1 MARRTPDARLESKES
16 RSRLASRD
24 KPHYRLLEPGLHIGY
39 RRLKGRK
46 GRPAVAGTWV
56 ARHYIGGQSY
66 AVERIGTADDFS
78 DADGTIILS
87 FAQAQ
92 DKARAHMLRRAQSA
106 NGIAGPLRVQAAV
119 EMYLQVLEAHGK
131 SAVDSR
137 HRARAHIFPV
147 LGNVEVATLS
157 TDLLRKWHAGLIKAL
172 RRTRTKLG
180 KPQQHREF
188 DGGEEAT
195 RRRKSSANRV
205 LTILKAA
212 LNHAFRDGKTPTDSA
227 WRKVKPFKDV
237 DAARVRYLSIVEAT
251 RVINASDPEFRPLVQ
266 AALQTGC
273 RYGDLARLEVSDF
286 NPDSGTLA
294 IPSKSGKARHVVL
307 TDEGVSFFRQLIAGR
322 AGSEIM
328 LRKVNGEA
336 WRASHQL
343 RPIAQ
348 ACQRANISPPI
359 NFHALRHTWAS
370 LSVMSGVPLLVVAKN
385 LGHADTRMIER
396 HYGHLAPSYIAEAIR
411 AGAPKFGFTPDPKLS
426 SLQEVPCRNR
436 ERCRGRKR
444 KPNPSALSQIR

>member
-1 MARRTPDARLESKES
+1 
-16 RSRLASRD
+16 
-24 KPHYRLLEPGLHIGY
+24 LHIGY

-46 GRPAVAGTWV
+46 GRPAAAGTWV

-66 AVERIGTADDFS
+66 AVEKIGTADDFS
-78 DADGTIILS
+78 DADGKIILS

-92 DKARAHMLRRAQSA
+92 DKARARMVRRAQSA
-106 NGIAGPLRVQAAV
+106 DGAAGPLTVRAAV

-157 TDLLRKWHAGLIKAL
+157 TDLLRKWHTGLIKAL
-172 RRTRTKLG
+172 RRTRTRPDE
-180 KPQQHREF
+180 PQQHREF

-212 LNHAFRDGKTPTDSA
+212 LNQAFRDGKTPTDTA

-237 DAARVRYLSIVEAT
+237 DAARVRYLSIAEAT
-251 RVINASDPEFRPLVQ
+251 QVIDGSAPEFRPLVQ

-273 RYGDLARLEVSDF
+273 RYGELARLEVADF
-286 NPDSGTLA
+286 NSGSGTLA
-294 IPSKSGKARHVVL
+294 IRRSKSGNARHVVL
-307 TDEGVSFFRQLIAGR
+307 TDEGVSFFRQLTAGR

-328 LRKVNGEA
+328 LRKANGEA

-348 ACQRANISPPI
+348 ACQRANVNPPV
-359 NFHALRHTWAS
+359 NFHTLRHTWAS

-385 LGHADTRMIER
+385 LGHADTRMVEK
-396 HYGHLAPSYIAEAIR
+396 HYGHLAPSYIADAIR
-411 AGAPKFGFTPDPKLS
+411 AGAPKFGFTPNPMAAT
-426 SLQEVPCRNR
+426 EVSHG
-436 ERCRGRKR
+436 EAK
-444 KPNPSALSQIR
+444 A

>member
-1 MARRTPDARLESKES
+1 MARRTPDARLESRES
-16 RSRLASRD
+16 RSRLASRG

-46 GRPAVAGTWV
+46 GGPAVAGTWV
-56 ARHYIGGQSY
+56 ARHYIGSQSY
-66 AVERIGTADDFS
+66 AVEKIGTADDFS

-92 DKARAHMLRRAQSA
+92 DKARAHMVRRAQSA
-106 NGIAGPLRVQAAV
+106 NGIAGPLTVQAAV

-131 SAVDSR
+131 SAVDSL

-147 LGNVEVATLS
+147 LGNVEVETLS

-172 RRTRTKLG
+172 RRTRTKPG

-237 DAARVRYLSIVEAT
+237 DAARIRYLSIVEAT
-251 RVINASDPEFRPLVQ
+251 RVINACDPEFRPLVQ

-273 RYGDLARLEVSDF
+273 RYGELTRLEVADF

-294 IPSKSGKARHVVL
+294 IRRSKSGKARHVVL

-328 LRKVNGEA
+328 LRKANGEP

-348 ACQRANISPPI
+348 ASQRANVNPPV

-370 LSVMSGVPLLVVAKN
+370 HAVMNGVPLLVVAKN
-385 LGHADTRMIER
+385 LGHADTRMVEK
-396 HYGHLAPSYIAEAIR
+396 HYGHLAPSYIMDAIR
-411 AGAPKFGFTPDPKLS
+411 AGAPKFGFTPDPTVTPL
-426 SLQEVPCRNR
+426 
-436 ERCRGRKR
+436 RG
-444 KPNPSALSQIR
+444 L